1 MASINWNQ
9 FLAAADA
16 AGEGVDEFTPLPAGS
31 YEVKVLDASAT
42 KTKNGKDMFKVTFV
56 VEGGPHAGR
65 RLWSNLVISPE
76 SPKAMAIVMR
86 QLTALG
92 ARTLMEAGAS
102 NEQIAGGL
110 KDALATVKVSVGEYQ
125 GKPKNEVDGIAG
137 RQGGTAGPALG
148 AVPTGGAY
156 KNTELPI

>member
-9 FLAAADA
+9 YIAAADA

-31 YEVKVLDASAT
+31 YEVKVLEASAV
-42 KTKNGKDMFKVTFV
+42 KTKASNKDMFKVTFV

-86 QLTALG
+86 QLSSLG
-92 ARTLMEAGAS
+92 VRPLMEASAS
-102 NEQIAGGL
+102 NEQIAAGM

-137 RQGGTAGPALG
+137 RQGGTAGPNLSTPAAPSNIG
-148 AVPTGGAY
+148 
-156 KNTELPI
+156 LPI

>member
-1 MASINWNQ
+1 MASINWSQ
-9 FLAAADA
+9 YIAAAEA
-16 AGEGVDEFTPLPAGS
+16 AGESADEFTPLPAGS
-31 YEVKVLDASAT
+31 YEVKVLESSAT

-86 QLTALG
+86 QLSSLG
-92 ARTLMEAGAS
+92 VRPLMEANAS
-102 NEQIAGGL
+102 NEQIAAGM

-137 RQGGTAGPALG
+137 RQGGTAGPNLSTSAAPANIG
-148 AVPTGGAY
+148 
-156 KNTELPI
+156 LPI